1 MKERREVQPSKTV
14 GANVR
19 EELVVDSEDLPD
31 DEEEEEEVEYGDENA
46 ALIEES

>member
-1 MKERREVQPSKTV
+1 ME
-14 GANVR
+14 ANQR

-31 DEEEEEEVEYGDENA
+31 DEDEEEDESDDEYGEENA